1 VRLTDSANRSATT
14 TFVVTSVA
22 SGDPTLTV
30 TPTSGP
36 PGTTFTFEA
45 ANFTASTPAN
55 VTLDGKVIGQ
65 ININAAGGAGL
76 TLETKADVTPG
87 QYTLGIVQGE
97 KQATAQYEVTSGGG
111 NPQTGNGLY
120 VTLVWSDPPAQ
131 ASAAQT
137 LVNDL
142 DLQVTGP
149 AGTLLGNG
157 GAAPDRRNNVE
168 TIRLE
173 NPTAGA
179 YVITVQA
186 QRVNGTFGAQPF
198 ALIATTKQS
207 FDANTT
213 SVNLGQPTSGARV
226 FLPLVQRQ

>member
-1 VRLTDSANRSATT
+1 MAAA
-14 TFVVTSVA
+14 TFVVTTVA
-22 SGDPTLTV
+22 GGDPTLTV

-45 ANFTASTPAN
+45 TNFIASTPAN

-65 ININAAGGAGL
+65 ITTNATGGAQL
-76 TLETKADVTPG
+76 TLETKADATPG
-87 QYTLGIVQGE
+87 QYTLGVVQGE

-111 NPQTGNGLY
+111 GNPQTGSGLY
-120 VTLVWSDPPAQ
+120 VTLVWTDPPAQ

-149 AGTLLGNG
+149 AGTFIGNG
-157 GAAPDRRNNVE
+157 GSGPDRKNNVE
-168 TIRLE
+168 SIRLE
-173 NPTAGA
+173 NPAAGA

-198 ALIATTKQS
+198 ALVATTKQN
-207 FDANTT
+207 FDASST
-213 SVNLGQPTSGARV
+213 SVNLGQPSSGIRL
-226 FLPLVQRQ
+226 FLPLVQQQ